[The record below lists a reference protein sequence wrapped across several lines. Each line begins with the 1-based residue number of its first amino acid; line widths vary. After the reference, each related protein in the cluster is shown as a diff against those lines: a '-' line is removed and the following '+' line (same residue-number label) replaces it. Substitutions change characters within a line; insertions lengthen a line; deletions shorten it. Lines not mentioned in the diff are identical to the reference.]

1 MGQNSLDRP
10 LFVEDVITAITGGIG
25 GVPARSLRS
34 SMERAAVEF
43 DERTAEAFARAL
55 FSELSQ
61 NPQDLLGLESLI
73 ILGLAHPR
81 ILARH
86 GISLETEGRRLAVVL
101 ERGGQSTR
109 AQQILDMLSQNLPQ
123 QVPDPAAAV
132 VAEDAQV
139 AERVAS
145 IESLLREA
153 DQCIARGRRKEAI
166 AKLQQILK
174 LDRDRFDV
182 ARMIR
187 DLRREQEG
195 RRSSFATMAKIVLSM
210 AIVGGLGYLL
220 VQREQRVRDRWE
232 ALPQAVGRDTK
243 ALQARLDSIES
254 LLAQEHYWGGVFGA
268 WRERDELRLQIQ
280 HNQEEAARAERAA
293 ALQKAERLQQ
303 AEDVRLRGMLSVKG
317 GHFEE
322 ALADLRQALELG
334 GESWEQRARVQRDI
348 SAIEA
353 WKAGKP

>member
-1 MGQNSLDRP
+1 

-123 QVPDPAAAV
+123 AEAQVPAV
-132 VAEDAQV
+132 LEEDAQV

-145 IESLLREA
+145 IETLLREA
-153 DQCIARGRRKEAI
+153 DQCIARGRRREAI
-166 AKLQQILK
+166 EKLQQILK

-195 RRSSFATMAKIVLSM
+195 RRASRSTVAKVVLSM
-210 AIVGGLGYLL
+210 TLVGCLGYLL

-232 ALPQAVGRDTK
+232 ALPQAVGNDRK
-243 ALQARLDSIES
+243 ALQARLDSIEA
-254 LLAQEHYWGGVFGA
+254 LLAQEHAWGGVFQA
-268 WRERDELRLQIQ
+268 WRERDELRVQIQ
-280 HNQEEAARAERAA
+280 HVDEEAARAERAA
-293 ALQKAERLQQ
+293 TLQKLERVQQ
-303 AEDVRLRGMLSVKG
+303 AEDIRLRGMLSVKN

-334 GESWEQRARVQRDI
+334 GEQWEQRARVQRDI